1 MAVAAAE
8 PAGDRERSTLCNN
21 MDEQFNNWLKTPK
34 SDGGAGLAPGTPLDK
49 TTYNML
55 MREYVKGSSSFTP
68 SIVTVTNPT
77 TQMPEEAFMSSP
89 NSAQLMRDSQPRVQ
103 YKPDKEGNLLAI
115 EGTLANY
122 VTNNTGERIKIDPKS
137 NALADALAAMAG
149 PQGGAEP
156 EQGPNFIERMFGGG
170 AAVTN
175 APTATP
181 TPMPTP
187 MASPTP
193 GTAPRQGQTNAPA
206 AMPTPAVFTAEQY
219 KQMSGGQQLPPG
231 DYADANGRPFSIR

>member
-1 MAVAAAE
+1 
-8 PAGDRERSTLCNN
+8 
-21 MDEQFNNWLKTPK
+21 MDEAFNNWLKTPK
-34 SDGGAGLAPGTPLDK
+34 ADGGAGLAPGTPLDK

-68 SIVTVTNPT
+68 SIVTVTNPA
-77 TQMPEEAFMSSP
+77 TQTPEQAFMSSP
-89 NSAQLMRDSQPRVQ
+89 NSATLMRDTQPRVQ

-149 PQGGAEP
+149 PQGGAPQES
-156 EQGPNFIERMFGGG
+156 GGFFSGLFGGG
-170 AAVTN
+170 APVTN
-175 APTATP
+175 APAPTP

-187 MASPTP
+187 TP
-193 GTAPRQGQTNAPA
+193 GTAPLQGQTNAPA
-206 AMPTPAVFTAEQY
+206 PAPTPAVFSPAQY
-219 KQMSGGQQLPPG
+219 QQMSGGQQLPPG

>member
-1 MAVAAAE
+1 
-8 PAGDRERSTLCNN
+8 
-21 MDEQFNNWLKTPK
+21 MDEAFNNWLKTPK
-34 SDGGAGLAPGTPLDK
+34 TDGGAGLAPGTPLDK

-55 MREYVKGSSSFTP
+55 MREYVKADSNFQP

-77 TQMPEEAFMSSP
+77 TQAAEQAFMSSP
-89 NSAQLMRDSQPRVQ
+89 NSAQLMRDTQPRVQ

-149 PQGGAEP
+149 PQGAAP
-156 EQGPNFIERMFGGG
+156 EESGGFLSGLFGGG
-170 AAVTN
+170 APVTN
-175 APTATP
+175 AP

-187 MASPTP
+187 MATP
-193 GTAPRQGQTNAPA
+193 AATPMATPMPAMAGTNAPVPALSTPEAVRA
-206 AMPTPAVFTAEQY
+206 AFLAGQISEAQAV
-219 KQMSGGQQLPPG
+219 QMLRGG
-231 DYADANGRPFSIR
+231 R